1 MEELNSDHGPKE
13 QSFIASV
20 LFAEIAGYDDYPVFE
35 QIQYTT
41 HMRQLLD
48 RAVAQ
53 ANRRDLLI
61 IDREESVVVLFPGDP
76 TDCFR
81 LAQQLSEILS
91 TDKTCFDLPL
101 HVGVNLGP
109 VTLSKNEFSVS
120 QVSGAG
126 VEDAAR
132 TARAGLL
139 REVLISRSYYAV
151 FARISKEYGSLQY
164 REFISDD
171 FDESF
176 AIYRIAPP
184 TISPVTPPVS
194 NPPVLGVLAS
204 AAGRGLRWRYAA
216 VSAIVAVGT
225 FGIYQGQ
232 RSDTQP
238 TLPSPITIATKL
250 DGGEKSDA
258 QSTQSAAIVAVEPIP
273 ATAKAQASAEP
284 ISESPAPAEIVAA
297 VNFHHAIPSS
307 ASASADPKAPR
318 SQPVKRVAG
327 AAVTKTATVRLAI
340 KPWGEVYV
348 DGKKV
353 GVTPPLR
360 KIKVPAGKRRITV
373 RNADFSPYHATIDIQ
388 PKSLLQISHR
398 FD

>member
-1 MEELNSDHGPKE
+1 MEELNSSHGPKE

-20 LFAEIAGYDDYPVFE
+20 LFAEITGYDDYPVFE

-53 ANRRDLLI
+53 ANRCDLLI

-91 TDKTCFDLPL
+91 TDKTCFNLPL

-176 AIYRIAPP
+176 AIYQIASP

-194 NPPVLGVLAS
+194 NPPALDVLAP

-216 VSAIVAVGT
+216 VSALVAVGT

-238 TLPSPITIATKL
+238 TLPSSITIATQL

-258 QSTQSAAIVAVEPIP
+258 LSTQSAAIVAVEPIP
-273 ATAKAQASAEP
+273 ATANAQESVEP
-284 ISESPAPAEIVAA
+284 ISESPAPAEIAAA

-307 ASASADPKAPR
+307 ASADPKAQR

-360 KIKVPAGKRRITV
+360 KIKVSAGKRRITV
-373 RNADFSPYHATIDIQ
+373 RNADFSPYQATIDIQ
-388 PKSLLQISHR
+388 PQSLLQISHR